1 MKLRFWQI
9 LPILVLVLSSL
20 RGDWI
25 TPPLQTER
33 GYPVPQ
39 PDIRPVLPGAHGAH
53 REYAIEWWYWIG
65 HLSSIDG
72 REQFGFQSTVFR
84 LAGQADQAGEVDDE
98 AFGDRQLFMSH
109 AALADISGRNYRH
122 SERVHREGWQASA
135 EVDRLGLRVGGI
147 EARQLEDGSGYVL
160 ETRFENDTQL
170 NLTLRPVKPLVSFG
184 QRGLSRKG
192 ADPAAVSWYW
202 TYPRL
207 AATGLLRRGQQQTEV
222 QGLVWMDHEISSS
235 QLGSDLEG
243 WDWTCMQLDDGTEV
257 KAYRLRRSDGTS
269 DPWSAVYWI
278 DRDAQLRAVYGAAF
292 SWEENGRWTS
302 PQTGLTYPTRVTIR
316 ATDPHDGREMAY
328 TLRPLLDQ
336 QEFVGNSGGNPYWE
350 GACEVLNPQ
359 GERIGLAYLELAGYG
374 GGLAA
379 QLP

>member
-1 MKLRFWQI
+1 MFRLGLI
-9 LPILVLVLSSL
+9 LPALLLLLPAL
-20 RGDWI
+20 RGEWI
-25 TPPLQTER
+25 APPLRTEA

-39 PDIRPVLPGAHGAH
+39 PDVKPVLPRAHGAH

-65 HLSSIDG
+65 HLRSANG

-84 LAGQADQAGEVDDE
+84 LAGEADQAGQSDRE

-109 AALADISGRNYRH
+109 SALADISGRRYRH
-122 SERVHREGWQASA
+122 NERVHREGWQASA

-147 EARQLEDGSGYVL
+147 QAHALPDGSGYSL
-160 ETRFENDTQL
+160 ETHFEDNTHL
-170 NLTLRPVKPLVSFG
+170 RLTLRPAKPLVSFG

-207 AATGLLRRGQQQTEV
+207 AATGVLVRGQQETEV
-222 QGLVWMDHEISSS
+222 NGLVWMDHEISSS

-257 KAYRLRRSDGTS
+257 KAYRLRRSDGSS

-278 DRDAQLRAVYGAAF
+278 DRDAELRSVYGEAF

-302 PQTGLTYPTRVTIR
+302 RQTGLIYPTRVTIR
-316 ATDPHDGREMAY
+316 ATDPLDGQERVY
-328 TLRPLLDQ
+328 ILRPLLDE
-336 QEFVGNSGGNPYWE
+336 QEFVGNTGGNPYWE
-350 GACEVLNPQ
+350 GACEVLNAR
-359 GERIGLAYLELAGYG
+359 GERIGLAYMELAGYG
-374 GGLAA
+374 GGLAD
-379 QLP
+379 QLR